1 MQSTHSRCTTMTQPD
16 EEKPEESID
25 EPMDDLLDAE
35 RRPLLKALGAGVTVS
50 VGSGIAAARSDATA
64 DSSGAVDTGSDA
76 AALDPQY
83 GFATP
88 DADTVPEGLAPDH
101 IVALHTDMPA
111 DPEDPDRPPFF
122 HFEPSGIHV
131 DPGDVVQFTATAPD
145 HTITAY
151 HPAQGFQRRVPDGVP
166 PFSSPVLNVGGAWL
180 YAFPKPGIYD
190 VYCASHH
197 VFGMSMR
204 LVVGDLPAESV
215 PDYEETFEG
224 SDDPPLL
231 PPFSPAF
238 LEHELNTISA
248 TNEDCDWPWLTP
260 QEVLDAPALDP
271 MRIQKRGTVSFGD
284 VLADIDRFAEVWPLH
299 DDTDDAASADESSH

>member
-1 MQSTHSRCTTMTQPD
+1 MQSKHSRCTRMTPPD
-16 EEKPEESID
+16 EERPEESLD
-25 EPMDDLLDAE
+25 ESMDRLLDAG

-50 VGSGIAAARSDATA
+50 VGSGVAAARSDAAA
-64 DSSGAVDTGSDA
+64 DSSGAGDTGSDA

-88 DADTVPEGLAPDH
+88 DADTVPEELAPDH
-101 IVALHTDMPA
+101 IVDLHSDMPA
-111 DPEDPDRPPFF
+111 DPANPDRPPFF

-131 DPGDVVQFTATAPD
+131 APGDVVQFTATAPD

-180 YAFPKPGIYD
+180 YEFANPGVYD
-190 VYCASHH
+190 VYCGSHH

-204 LVVGDLPAESV
+204 LVVGDLAAESV

-238 LEHELNTISA
+238 LEHELNAISDA
-248 TNEDCDWPWLTP
+248 NEDCDWPWLTP

-271 MRIQKRGTVSFGD
+271 MGIQERGAVSFVD
-284 VLADIDRFAEVWPLH
+284 VLADIDRFAEVGPLH
-299 DDTDDAASADESSH
+299 DDTDNGASAVDSSR